1 MLFLVDIFCFFI
13 IMKHKGE
20 CYFQYFT
27 NIMCLELFGNAFTLC
42 MFVFFFLKKKK
53 KKNPKK
59 GYTLVLLYRE
69 HGKHTHMDHR
79 IRGVSSAIISRL
91 TRVIKEDESP
101 STPW

>member
-53 KKNPKK
+53 KKIQKK
-59 GYTLVLLYRE
+59 VIHWYYSTGNTENTLIWIIVFVAYLLQ
-69 HGKHTHMDHR
+69 
-79 IRGVSSAIISRL
+79 SSL
-91 TRVIKEDESP
+91 D
-101 STPW
+101 

>member
-1 MLFLVDIFCFFI
+1 VNVIFSILRILCVWNYLVMLLPFV
-13 IMKHKGE
+13 
-20 CYFQYFT
+20 
-27 NIMCLELFGNAFTLC
+27 CL
-42 MFVFFFLKKKK
+42 FFFYLKKKK